1 MKLKK
6 CQESKAQLDEFLKR
20 NLEEI
25 EVLNKLVLLQ
35 GDYIE
40 IQKHANFTFYPH
52 LTIALVEI
60 KENALMLQIFL
71 KVLNIVMM
79 VIKQFIVMI

>member
-40 IQKHANFTFYPH
+40 IQKHVNFTFYPH
-52 LTIALVEI
+52 LIITLVEI
-60 KENALMLQIFL
+60 KENALMIQIFL